1 MEYIVQ
7 NMSLDWALKA
17 LQSMTFDGVV
27 LAFRSFAQQ
36 HAPLVFL
43 VIVLFLAK
51 ISAPEWK

>member
-17 LQSMTFDGVV
+17 LQSLTFDGVV

-36 HAPLVFL
+36 HAPLVF
-43 VIVLFLAK
+43 VVVVMIWAK
-51 ISAPEWK
+51 ISTPEWK